1 MYTHVPNEKDLPIHL
16 NYEIGNQINIE
27 QPGKSTDGRQFAN
40 NKSDNPKELLY
51 NNIEILGLYLLVS

>member
-40 NKSDNPKELLY
+40 NKSDNPKELL
-51 NNIEILGLYLLVS
+51 